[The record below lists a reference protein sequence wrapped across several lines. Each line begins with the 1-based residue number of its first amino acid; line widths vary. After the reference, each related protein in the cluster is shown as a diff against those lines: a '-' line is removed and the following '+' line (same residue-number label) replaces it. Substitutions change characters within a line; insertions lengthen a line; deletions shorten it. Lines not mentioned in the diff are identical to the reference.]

1 VADEKDLELEKAK
14 AAAAAKAK
22 AAAAAKAKAAA
33 LAKANENAEQ
43 TAPQEE
49 STAAHPQAV
58 ENAAPAEASSAAATG
73 ADDLADAKA
82 KAIAAAKAKA
92 AAAAAAKAKAMA
104 NAGGEE
110 SPAADGDDAKAK
122 AIAAAK
128 AKAAAA
134 AAAKAKAMAN
144 AGGEESPAADGD
156 DAKAKAIAAA
166 KAKAA
171 AVAAAKAKAAG
182 DAAAVESGAAP
193 EAEKPSKNRPKL
205 ELIVKKITDRFGA
218 DVIEESY
225 INFLAKEL
233 PTVVIKKE
241 SWFEVARFL
250 REEPELA
257 FEYLSDLHGID
268 HETHMEVFY
277 VLQSYRTGLVLS
289 VRVKTERDGG
299 ELPSLT
305 PIWSGANWQE
315 REVYDLL
322 GVRFTGHPD
331 LRRMFLPD
339 DWVGHPLR
347 KDYVQYDEEV

>member
-14 AAAAAKAK
+14 AVAAAKAK

-33 LAKANENAEQ
+33 LAKANGNAEQ

-49 STAAHPQAV
+49 STAAQPQAV

-104 NAGGEE
+104 NAGG
-110 SPAADGDDAKAK
+110 D
-122 AIAAAK
+122 
-128 AKAAAA
+128 
-134 AAAKAKAMAN
+134 
-144 AGGEESPAADGD
+144 ESPAADGD

-205 ELIVKKITDRFGA
+205 DLIVKKITDRFGA
-218 DVIEESY
+218 DVIEDSY

>member
-33 LAKANENAEQ
+33 LAKANGNAEQ

-58 ENAAPAEASSAAATG
+58 ENAAPAEASSPAATG
-73 ADDLADAKA
+73 ADDLA
-82 KAIAAAKAKA
+82 
-92 AAAAAAKAKAMA
+92 
-104 NAGGEE
+104 
-110 SPAADGDDAKAK
+110 DAKAK

-205 ELIVKKITDRFGA
+205 DLIVKKITDRFGA